1 MGFMRVGRRLKRFG
15 IIVGILIGALL
26 LIALIPLVG
35 VAVQCRPFAEAPISD
50 AEQHMSTVG
59 EVEAR
64 PEDQTYLTF
73 PEWYIVYSADEYAA
87 FVADNRPSRFPFFA
101 AMRQYWRAYYNV
113 CAVTRERYAFN
124 GGYHLT
130 LVVIGVSF
138 TYEDL
143 FKGLYEKSIGRATEW
158 ISSPELT
165 PEDAYARQVAQEYGD
180 FIHTIP
186 WYEFPFD
193 EKLRGLW
200 REMPLWGPNAIRKWE
215 RKLALSA
222 EYGGKALYGR
232 LIRQGTAAAY
242 GAEELEIQAVVS
254 GVSDALLQAEPEVKL
269 MRQLGNGHALISVPR
284 YEAFTQLVPRLAAQ
298 GVQFIEIAGND
309 QILVTL
315 IAPSDWRYDLPTGR
329 PLFAMPVLI
338 APQNDRMAVEA
349 PVSTLHLLLN
359 ALKESPARLE
369 HIYDY

>member
-1 MGFMRVGRRLKRFG
+1 MRVGRRLKRIGTVF
-15 IIVGILIGALL
+15 GILIGVLL
-26 LIALIPLVG
+26 IIALIPLVG
-35 VAVQCRPFAEAPISD
+35 VAVACRPFGEAPVND
-50 AEQHMSTVG
+50 AGQNVSTVDAG
-59 EVEAR
+59 EAR

-87 FVADNRPSRFPFFA
+87 FVADNPPSRFPYWA
-101 AMRQYWRAYYNV
+101 AIGQYWRSYYDV

-143 FKGLYEKSIGRATEW
+143 FKGLYEKTIGRATEW
-158 ISSPELT
+158 VSSPELT
-165 PEDAYARQVAQEYGD
+165 SEDAYARQVAKEYGD

-193 EKLRGLW
+193 QKLRGLW
-200 REMPLWGPNAIRKWE
+200 RQTPLWGPNAIRKWE
-215 RKLALSA
+215 RKLALSV

-254 GVSDALLQAEPEVKL
+254 GVNEQLLRAQPAVKL
-269 MRQLGNGHALISVPR
+269 VRKLDENRVLISMPR
-284 YEAFTQLVPRLAAQ
+284 YEAFTQLAPRLAAQ

-315 IAPSDWRYDLPTGR
+315 IAPDDWRYDLPAGE
-329 PLFAMPVLI
+329 PLFVMPVLI
-338 APQNDRMAVEA
+338 ASRNSRIAVET
-349 PVSTLHLLLN
+349 PVSELHRLLN
-359 ALKESPARLE
+359 ALKNSPARLE